1 MSMDEDTAS
10 ITSSW
15 PMGGIVI
22 AHTYVRRRGGGINLP
37 NASSEDTHTVKGLGC
52 ELRGAQIWG
61 REGTWSWE

>member
-22 AHTYVRRRGGGINLP
+22 ACMY
-37 NASSEDTHTVKGLGC
+37 
-52 ELRGAQIWG
+52 
-61 REGTWSWE
+61 EGVGVA